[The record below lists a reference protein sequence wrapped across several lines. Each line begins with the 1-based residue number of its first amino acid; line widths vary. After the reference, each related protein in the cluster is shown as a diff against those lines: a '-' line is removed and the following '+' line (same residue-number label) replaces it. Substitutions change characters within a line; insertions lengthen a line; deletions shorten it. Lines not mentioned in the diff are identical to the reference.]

1 MAQNVCVSRLDALR
15 KAMEKNGIDV
25 YMIPT
30 ADFHGSE
37 YVADYFKVREYFS
50 GFTGENATLVVTK
63 DEADL
68 WVDGRFF
75 IQAEHE
81 LEGSGIIEQRM
92 GEPGVPTLHEFLR
105 KTMRDG
111 ETLGFDGRCVN
122 EAQGR
127 EIARLLSGKHVKIR
141 SDKDLAEEVWSD
153 RPVLPSHPVFLLDAE
168 KYAGETAAS
177 KLSRLRAVMD
187 EKGAKFYV
195 SSKLDEIMWL
205 YNIRGFD
212 VTCNPVALSYTFVTP
227 DEAFLF
233 IQDSEVTDELREYAK
248 GIGLVIC
255 HYFAFDEFLRTR
267 VVYDGP
273 VLYDPAFT
281 GYQTCQT
288 IREAMTAA
296 GADSSLFMIP
306 VNSPVDYMKAVKNE
320 TEIRNFKEIYIE
332 DSAAVT
338 KFIYWL
344 KKTVGR
350 EKMTEGSAAAH
361 LDGIRA
367 KIKDYVELSFPTI
380 SAYGENAA
388 MMHYEPKGEG
398 AEVKPEGMLLVDSG
412 GQYMRGTTDVT
423 RTMAL
428 GPVTDDMKKSYT
440 LTAASMLQ
448 LMDTKFL
455 AGSSGITLD
464 IMAREPMWRE
474 GMDYK
479 CGTGH
484 GIGYLLNVHE
494 GPQSIRYRK
503 RDAADMTAFA
513 PGMVVSD
520 EPGVYKSGKYGIRI
534 ETILLCVHERTTE
547 DGEFYGFEPLTYV
560 PFDRDLID
568 PAYLSGELLALLN
581 AYNAQ
586 VLEKI
591 APFLDGEEKAWLEE
605 QCARI

>member
-50 GFTGENATLVVTK
+50 GFTGENSTLVVTK

-205 YNIRGFD
+205 YNIRG
-212 VTCNPVALSYTFVTP
+212 V
-227 DEAFLF
+227 
-233 IQDSEVTDELREYAK
+233 
-248 GIGLVIC
+248 C
-255 HYFAFDEFLRTR
+255 H
-267 VVYDGP
+267 
-273 VLYDPAFT
+273 
-281 GYQTCQT
+281 
-288 IREAMTAA
+288 A
-296 GADSSLFMIP
+296 G
-306 VNSPVDYMKAVKNE
+306 
-320 TEIRNFKEIYIE
+320 
-332 DSAAVT
+332 
-338 KFIYWL
+338 
-344 KKTVGR
+344 
-350 EKMTEGSAAAH
+350 
-361 LDGIRA
+361 
-367 KIKDYVELSFPTI
+367 
-380 SAYGENAA
+380 
-388 MMHYEPKGEG
+388 
-398 AEVKPEGMLLVDSG
+398 
-412 GQYMRGTTDVT
+412 
-423 RTMAL
+423 
-428 GPVTDDMKKSYT
+428 
-440 LTAASMLQ
+440 
-448 LMDTKFL
+448 
-455 AGSSGITLD
+455 
-464 IMAREPMWRE
+464 
-474 GMDYK
+474 
-479 CGTGH
+479 
-484 GIGYLLNVHE
+484 
-494 GPQSIRYRK
+494 
-503 RDAADMTAFA
+503 
-513 PGMVVSD
+513 
-520 EPGVYKSGKYGIRI
+520 
-534 ETILLCVHERTTE
+534 
-547 DGEFYGFEPLTYV
+547 
-560 PFDRDLID
+560 
-568 PAYLSGELLALLN
+568 
-581 AYNAQ
+581 
-586 VLEKI
+586 
-591 APFLDGEEKAWLEE
+591 
-605 QCARI
+605 

>member
-205 YNIRGFD
+205 YNIRGND
-212 VTCNPVALSYTFVTP
+212 VICSPVALSYTFVTP

-255 HYFAFDEFLRTR
+255 HYVAFDEFLRTR

-281 GYQTCQT
+281 GYQTCRT
-288 IREAMTAA
+288 IREAMTAG
-296 GADSSLFMIP
+296 GADASLLMIP

-350 EKMTEGSAAAH
+350 EK
-361 LDGIRA
+361 
-367 KIKDYVELSFPTI
+367 
-380 SAYGENAA
+380 
-388 MMHYEPKGEG
+388 
-398 AEVKPEGMLLVDSG
+398 GMLLVDSG